1 VGSIRIRDRVVCCAP
16 GVVVDA
22 RERVALGIAIT
33 ITGVWVLVV
42 LFAVFYGESVDPA
55 VHLAMMGV
63 VGWITTYLAVR
74 RGERNGKPPPSEGPA

>member
-1 VGSIRIRDRVVCCAP
+1 M
-16 GVVVDA
+16 DA

-33 ITGVWVLVV
+33 VTGVWVMVV
-42 LFAVFYGESVDPA
+42 LAAVVYDETVDPA

-74 RGERNGKPPPSEGPA
+74 RGERNGKG

>member
-1 VGSIRIRDRVVCCAP
+1 M
-16 GVVVDA
+16 DA

-33 ITGVWVLVV
+33 VTGVWVIVV
-42 LFAVFYGESVDPA
+42 LLAAVYNETVEPA

-74 RGERNGKPPPSEGPA
+74 RGERNGKDQP